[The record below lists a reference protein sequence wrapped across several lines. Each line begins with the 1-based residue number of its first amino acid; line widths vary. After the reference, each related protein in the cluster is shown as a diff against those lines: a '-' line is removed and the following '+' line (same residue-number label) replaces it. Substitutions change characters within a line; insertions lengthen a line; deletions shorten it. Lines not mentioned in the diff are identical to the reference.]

1 MAQLLTR
8 SKVRIFESA
17 LEKIA
22 RILADKY
29 KIKVIF
35 KHDTC
40 MTDGRTIYLPII
52 PDNASEEFLGAVQGF
67 LDHEVGHLIYSDFRA
82 IKKLERKNRKQ
93 WNVFQ
98 VLEDG
103 RIEAAMRKLWRGSGV
118 NLNRCNDWALKQ
130 LKERWDELSDFGKFC
145 QGCAVLGCDGPDHWF
160 VKEVLKP
167 DQELW
172 EKLRKVRS
180 LIEDTKALPDSASVI
195 KQSAKLLEKLG
206 ETEDDEPE
214 GDSEEGESGQ
224 QQGERRRGKR
234 SGDPQAGPSGGES
247 EDFEDDDD
255 DFDEDEDDDS
265 ESEGSRSGS
274 GSGDGDEDEDEEG
287 EGGSGTTD
295 DDDDEDEEGEPYRTG
310 LPDRRARNS
319 DFDVNDQ
326 QMHNDEQIRSR
337 HNMIRDAARAEFA
350 AEDRYLIYTTEGD
363 VVERIVDGDKLKALQ
378 FMRESRALVNVLY
391 KKMRLNLL
399 SVSQSRWEPDKRRG
413 KVNPKAVFRV
423 SMGTSKRVFRKRVE
437 APGFNTRVLLLV
449 DHSGSMAGYKIN
461 LGAKTA
467 MLLGEVLSELD
478 IPFEIWGY
486 STTDYDMGRER
497 YQRAKSEE
505 QEVYTR
511 WGNLWVGIY
520 KDFDEDWRTTKH
532 RCYQMSRNQKC
543 NTYDGEAIRM
553 AAARLLQFPEHR
565 KVLFMINDGCPCPN
579 VGSKIE
585 EHTRYAKEMAQE
597 IEKLIEMFAI
607 GICSH
612 GIGDIYSNA
621 VEINS
626 VEDLPKVMLSQLDA
640 MLRQGKSLIQRR
652 RAS

>member
-1 MAQLLTR
+1 MAKLFTR

-67 LDHEVGHLIYSDFRA
+67 LDHEVGHLIYSDFKA

-93 WNVFQ
+93 WNIFQ

-103 RIEAAMRKLWRGSGV
+103 RIEHEMRKLWRGSGV

-145 QGCAVLGCDGPDHWF
+145 QGVAVLGCDGPDHWF
-160 VKEVLKP
+160 VKDVLQK

-172 EKLRKVRS
+172 EKLRKVKS
-180 LIEDTKALPDSASVI
+180 LIEDSKSLPDSESVI

-206 ETEDDEPE
+206 EEEDDEPE
-214 GDSEEGESGQ
+214 GSESEGESGTQ
-224 QQGERRRGKR
+224 RSNQRGQ
-234 SGDPQAGPSGGES
+234 QAGPGQASGDHANDD
-247 EDFEDDDD
+247 DFEDA
-255 DFDEDEDDDS
+255 DEDGNEGGGAGGEPDEEDD
-265 ESEGSRSGS
+265 E
-274 GSGDGDEDEDEEG
+274 EEG
-287 EGGSGTTD
+287 EGGSGTTDED

-310 LPDRRARNS
+310 LPNRRPNNS

-350 AEDRYLIYTTEGD
+350 PEDRYLIYTTEGD

-467 MLLGEVLSELD
+467 MLLGEVLSELN

-486 STTDYDMGRER
+486 STTDYDTGRR
-497 YQRAKSEE
+497 RIRRATPEE

-553 AAARLLQFPEHR
+553 AAARLLQYPETR

-597 IEKLIEMFAI
+597 IEKMIEMFAI

-640 MLRQGKSLIQRR
+640 MLRQGKSLIHKR